1 MRRADILP
9 DDIELLKAL
18 LAASE
23 LMIAELNA
31 GILER
36 DEVIVARNDTVF
48 DLQEQLSTSSVEI
61 EQLKLLF
68 AKLRR
73 MQFGRKSEK
82 LDHQI
87 EQMELK
93 LEDLQADES
102 QAATEAEITGKKPR
116 RKSERAPLPAHLPR
130 DEKIYSPAEESCP
143 SCGAELRHLGNE
155 VSEQLEFVPASFR
168 VIRHIRPKMTCTC
181 CDCIVQAPAP
191 SRPIAR
197 GMAGPGLLAH
207 IAVSKFADHLPFY
220 RQSVIYAREG
230 VDLDP
235 GLLADWLGATAA
247 LVRPLVDA
255 VARYV
260 LAAYKLHADD
270 TPIPVLAPGNGK
282 TKTGRLWT
290 YVRDDKPS
298 GSTEPAAV
306 WFAYTPD
313 RKGIHPQTHL
323 ANFKGILQAD
333 AFAGFNALF
342 ETGDIK
348 EAACWAHARRKF
360 FDLYDARPSAVTK
373 EALDRIGALY
383 EIEADIRGKPPD
395 ERRTIRREKSLP
407 LIDDFER
414 WLREALL
421 RLSRKSDTTAAIM
434 YALNLWP
441 ALKLY
446 CNDGR
451 IEIDNSAAERALR
464 GVAIGRRNY
473 LFAGADS
480 GGERAAAMYSLIG
493 TTKLNGIDPEAWL
506 RHVLAHIADH
516 PVNQVEDFLPWNCA
530 KQIAAT
536 STSKQ

>member
-1 MRRADILP
+1 MRRPDILP
-9 DDIELLKAL
+9 DDIELLKEL

-23 LMIAELNA
+23 LVIAELNA

-61 EQLKLLF
+61 EQLKLLI

-102 QAATEAEITGKKPR
+102 QAATEAEIAGKKPR
-116 RKSERAPLPAHLPR
+116 RRSERAPLPAHLPR
-130 DEKIYSPAEESCP
+130 DEKIYPPEEQSCP
-143 SCGAELRHLGNE
+143 SCGAKLRHLGE
-155 VSEQLEFVPASFR
+155 DVSEQLEFVPACFR

-181 CDCIVQAPAP
+181 CNCIVQAPAR
-191 SRPIAR
+191 SRPIAG

-207 IAVSKFADHLPFY
+207 VAVSKFADHLPFY

-260 LAAYKLHADD
+260 LAANKLHADD

-290 YVRDDKPS
+290 YVRDDGPS
-298 GSTEPAAV
+298 GSIEPAAV

-333 AFAGFNALF
+333 VFAGFNALF

-373 EALDRIGALY
+373 EALDRIGMLY
-383 EIEADIRGKPPD
+383 EIEADIRGKPPH
-395 ERRTIRREKSLP
+395 ERRAIRRQKSLP
-407 LIDDFER
+407 LIDDFEH
-414 WLREALL
+414 WLRETLL
-421 RLSRKSDTTAAIM
+421 KRKRHFLHTELSTAGTM
-434 YALNLWP
+434 
-441 ALKLY
+441 
-446 CNDGR
+446 
-451 IEIDNSAAERALR
+451 
-464 GVAIGRRNY
+464 AIGIAPQRSFPIGGKQAQGRSN
-473 LFAGADS
+473 AG
-480 GGERAAAMYSLIG
+480 
-493 TTKLNGIDPEAWL
+493 L
-506 RHVLAHIADH
+506 RPAIR
-516 PVNQVEDFLPWNCA
+516 
-530 KQIAAT
+530 
-536 STSKQ
+536 S